1 MTTATTTQ
9 SPRSSGRGVGGEGAS
24 AELPPPSRIAAAFE
38 RAKAEHRAC
47 LIPYLTAGYPS
58 LERSADLL
66 DALVA
71 GGATLIEVGV
81 PFSDPLADGA
91 TVQAAGQ
98 ASLDR
103 GTTLT
108 DAIELVRAFRARG
121 HETPVL
127 LMGYANPFYQHGL
140 ERLAA
145 DAAEAGIDGFIVPDL
160 PSDESE
166 ELRAPLAAHGR
177 DLIFMLAPTST
188 ERRVKDV
195 VSRATGFIYCVSL
208 TGVTG
213 ARAELSSA
221 LPAYIA
227 RIRAETDLPLAIGF
241 GISTPA
247 HVAAVSGLAD
257 GVVVGAALINRI
269 TDLPDAEQVA
279 GVTAFIRSL
288 ADATFRTDGPTDS
301 TTIEGTTVGG

>member
-1 MTTATTTQ
+1 M
-9 SPRSSGRGVGGEGAS
+9 PLAS
-24 AELPPPSRIAAAFE
+24 RVAAAFQE
-38 RAKAEHRAC
+38 AQAQNRAC

-71 GGATLIEVGV
+71 GGATLIEIGV

-91 TVQAAGQ
+91 SIQAAGQ
-98 ASLDR
+98 AALDQ
-103 GTTLT
+103 GVTLT
-108 DAIELVRAFRARG
+108 DAVELVRAFRARG

-127 LMGYANPFYQHGL
+127 LMGYTNPFYQYGL
-140 ERLAA
+140 DRLAA

-166 ELRAPLAAHGR
+166 EFRVPLAENGL

-195 VSRATGFIYCVSL
+195 AARASGFIYCVSL

-213 ARAELSSA
+213 ARAEMSST

-227 RIRAETDLPLAIGF
+227 RIRAETALPLAIGF

-247 HVAAVSGLAD
+247 HVSAASALAE
-257 GVVVGAALINRI
+257 GVVVGAALINTI
-269 TDLPDAEQVA
+269 SALPDEDLVS
-279 GVTAFIRSL
+279 GVTAFIRSM
-288 ADATFRTDGPTDS
+288 ADATTKSESGGVGQS
-301 TTIEGTTVGG
+301 ESKKEKETTVAV